1 MVNNSKRTVWLSYV
15 SYPATTAVYFDR
27 ALRKLCR
34 TISVGPK
41 LPEEYIE
48 RWSLQAIR
56 QPIQP
61 LDIDTSFT
69 PDFAEILDQSLPEH
83 RPDLFLMVESTGG
96 FSPQNMH
103 KLPCPKACY
112 LIDSHLHLD
121 NHLEIAPFF
130 DYVFIAQRAY
140 LDDFRKVNPR
150 TYWLPLAC
158 DPDVHCNNSMEKKHD
173 IGFVGGVKPQSRR
186 AALLSILNS
195 KQLLY
200 FERCFLNDMARV
212 FSESRIVF
220 NEAVNHDLNMRFF
233 EVLASGSLLLADMAK
248 GSGQDE
254 LFFAGEDYALYN
266 DLNLFEVARFYLDNE
281 RIREKIAARG
291 KQLALNAHTYL
302 HRVEDLLNVVLNG
315 KPDTFSSRELRQR
328 SVKGMAE
335 PDHDWRAKATPQE
348 VPSRSFVIPVLDY
361 SPASEYNILTLLKD
375 LESIPGQVIVVFNDP
390 KIAEEL
396 RTHPR
401 IDHYIIMQRN
411 VGVSRAWN
419 VGLDVAESPTVF
431 ILNADLHVNSE
442 TINAMEKGLWE
453 LDRAACVGP
462 QGSFVNFQLCC
473 DHLYFDKGT
482 FSEPIEVDAVSGFL
496 FCVKRELF
504 DSATLKFEAAFSPC
518 YFEEWDLGLQIKIAG
533 LKSYVIPTVGY
544 DHHWSGTI
552 RALRTI
558 PYLGREETAGEIVFR
573 NRELF
578 QTKWR
583 GVAKRSKIPGFLHS
597 TWCEYAFASVNN
609 LLHDG
614 NIHSAAELANQL
626 ATWFPDDE
634 KIRALVRFVEVQ
646 ILKSQTE
653 MSVNNEQKR

>member
-1 MVNNSKRTVWLSYV
+1 MINNSELTVWLSYV
-15 SYPATTAVYFDR
+15 SYPVTTAVYFDR

-34 TISVGPK
+34 VISIGPR
-41 LPEEYIE
+41 LPEKYIE
-48 RWSLQAIR
+48 RWSLQAMKEAIK
-56 QPIQP
+56 P

-69 PDFAEILDQSLPEH
+69 LDLAEVLQQSPPENHPDI
-83 RPDLFLMVESTGG
+83 FLMIESTGG
-96 FSPQNMH
+96 FSAGNIH
-103 KLPCPKACY
+103 KLPCPKVCY
-112 LIDSHLHLD
+112 LIDSHMHLE
-121 NHLEIAPFF
+121 NHLNTARFF
-130 DYVFIAQRAY
+130 DFVFIAQREY
-140 LDDFRKVNPR
+140 LDEFRKVNPQ

-158 DPDVHCNNSMEKKHD
+158 DPEIHCPEDNNILKCHDV
-173 IGFVGGVKPQSRR
+173 GFVGGVKPESRR
-186 AALLSILNS
+186 ASLLSLLNS
-195 KQLLY
+195 KNLLY
-200 FERCFLNDMARV
+200 FERCFLNDMTRV

-233 EVLASGSLLLADMAK
+233 EALASGSLLLSDMAQK
-248 GSGQDE
+248 SGQDE

-266 DLNLFEVARFYLDNE
+266 DLNLFEVASFYLDNE

-315 KPDTFSSRELRQR
+315 KPDTFSSQELRQR
-328 SVKGMAE
+328 SLKGVAE
-335 PDHDWRAKATPQE
+335 PDHNWRAKATPRE

-482 FSEPIEVDAVSGFL
+482 FSEPNEVDAVSGFL

-558 PYLGREETAGEIVFR
+558 PYLGREETAGEILLR

-583 GVAKRSKIPGFLHS
+583 GIAKRSSLPGLLHS
-597 TWCEYAFASVNN
+597 TWREYAFTSVNN

-614 NIHSAAELANQL
+614 NMQSAIELANQL

-646 ILKSQTE
+646 TLKSQAE
-653 MSVNNEQKR
+653 KSMANE